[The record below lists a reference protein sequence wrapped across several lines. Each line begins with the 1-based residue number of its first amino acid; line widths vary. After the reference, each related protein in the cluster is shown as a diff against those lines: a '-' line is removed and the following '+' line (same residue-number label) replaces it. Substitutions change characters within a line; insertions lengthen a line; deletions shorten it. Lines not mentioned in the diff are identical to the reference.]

1 MLTALQT
8 RKLTRAFNLFDLDQN
23 GVMDRQDCELVVGAT
38 AQAMGYTIGS
48 PEYTAYH
55 AEYMAGWD
63 ALLALAD
70 SDGDQQL
77 TATEFC
83 TAFGE
88 LMAQPEQFNALI
100 LGFVKTT
107 IVLWDSN
114 QDGQVSAEEYKN
126 YLRTIHVTEAEA
138 ADAFHRLD
146 LNGDGYLSREELFA
160 NMKEYY
166 FTADPNA
173 PGNWFFGPF

>member
-1 MLTALQT
+1 MLTTLQT
-8 RKLTRAFNLFDLDQN
+8 RKLTRAFTLFDLDQN

-38 AQAMGYTIGS
+38 AKAMGYATGS
-48 PEYTAYH
+48 PEYSTYH

-63 ALLALAD
+63 ALLTLAD
-70 SDGDQQL
+70 SDGDQKL

-83 TAFGE
+83 NAFGA

-107 IVLWDSN
+107 IALWDSN
-114 QDGQVSAEEYKN
+114 GDGQVSEEEYKN
-126 YLRTIHVTEAEA
+126 YLLTIHVTAAEA
-138 ADAFHRLD
+138 ADAFRRLD
-146 LNGDGYLSREELFA
+146 LNRDGYLSREELFE

-166 FTADPNA
+166 FTADPDA

>member
-8 RKLTRAFNLFDLDQN
+8 RKLTRAFHLFDLDQS
-23 GVMDRQDCELVVGAT
+23 GVMDRQDCELVVQAT
-38 AQAMGYTIGS
+38 TQVMGYAPGS
-48 PEYTAYH
+48 PEYTTYH

-70 SDGDQQL
+70 SDGDQRL

-83 TAFGE
+83 TAFGK
-88 LMAQPEQFNALI
+88 LMAQPEQFNAVV
-100 LGFVKTT
+100 LGFVKTAIT
-107 IVLWDSN
+107 LWDSN
-114 QDGQVSAEEYKN
+114 QDGKVSEQEYKN
-126 YLRTIHVTEAEA
+126 YLLTIQVTEAEA
-138 ADAFHRLD
+138 ADAFRRLD
-146 LNGDGYLSREELFA
+146 LDRDGYLSREEIFQ

-166 FTADPNA
+166 FTDDPNA